1 MKDEVEHIDKQQVE
15 LDLDLDPAINQRL
28 NRKFDLH
35 VIPFLFGIWYGRSTP
50 QLRRR
55 TVTDTD
61 RTLMGTI
68 GCLLSSSRFTAILS
82 QLPCKGS
89 RE

>member
-1 MKDEVEHIDKQQVE
+1 MKDEVEHIDKVQAG
-15 LDLDLDPAINQRL
+15 LDFDLDPALNQRL

-50 QLRRR
+50 HLRRR

-61 RTLMGTI
+61 RNSHGHNR
-68 GCLLSSSRFTAILS
+68 LLAFI
-82 QLPCKGS
+82 
-89 RE
+89 E